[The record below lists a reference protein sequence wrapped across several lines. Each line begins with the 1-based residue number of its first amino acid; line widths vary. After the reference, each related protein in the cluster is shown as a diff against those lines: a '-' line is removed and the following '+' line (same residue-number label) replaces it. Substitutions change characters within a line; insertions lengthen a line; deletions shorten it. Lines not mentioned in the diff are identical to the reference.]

1 MATINMYVEDI
12 ATQKRSGRLLLPDS
26 VLTQT
31 LIKRSDLLS
40 EVLRSLVTFTLKPV
54 KEAVIVGSRP
64 SECFGKARERFAAV
78 TLARPILSLVE

>member
-31 LIKRSDLLS
+31 LIKRGDLLS
-40 EVLRSLVTFTLKPV
+40 EVL
-54 KEAVIVGSRP
+54 RP